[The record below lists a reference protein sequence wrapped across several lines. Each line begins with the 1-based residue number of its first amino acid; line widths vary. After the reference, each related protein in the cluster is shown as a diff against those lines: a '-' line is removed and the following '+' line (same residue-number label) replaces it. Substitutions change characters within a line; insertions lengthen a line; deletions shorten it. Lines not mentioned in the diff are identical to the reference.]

1 MTIAISVFLSVL
13 ITLTILYV
21 GAMVYMKRL
30 EKRTKKQFEDAMRM
44 TQEVLKRQ
52 QEETT
57 NVKTYDDNDN
67 GGILQ

>member
-21 GAMVYMKRL
+21 GVIVYMKRL

-57 NVKTYDDNDN
+57 NVKTYDDTNN
-67 GGILQ
+67 GGFLQ